1 MQKDGKTIRWAV
13 GNRQVKVNQQTVMQN
28 APLLLKNGSAFVPVR
43 FVAEQ
48 LNTSVEYMGS
58 KHMVVIFKN

>member
-1 MQKDGKTIRWAV
+1 MVLHDV
-13 GNRQVKVNQQTVMQN
+13 
-28 APLLLKNGSAFVPVR
+28 PLLLKNGSVFVPFR

-58 KHMVVIFKN
+58 MKMVIKLTGNDSAIKQESS